1 MFVCG
6 IIYYVV
12 KKKKEKTKELYD
24 YDLNLKQKGYNL
36 IAGMDEAGR
45 GCLAG
50 PVVVASVIMPLDF
63 MIDGINDSKK
73 ITPKKREELYSLIV
87 DNAIAYS
94 IVFKDN
100 NVIDEINI
108 LNATK
113 LAMVECVDNLTP
125 KPDIILIDAV
135 KLDNIN
141 TEQLNIVKGD
151 STSYNIAAA
160 SILAKVTRDRYIS
173 SLSDEY
179 NIYNFSKH
187 KGYGTK
193 EHIELLNKFGA
204 SDIHRKTFIKN
215 IIK

>member
-1 MFVCG
+1 M
-6 IIYYVV
+6 
-12 KKKKEKTKELYD
+12 KKEKTKELYD

-73 ITPKKREELYSLIV
+73 ITPKKREELYSLVV

-151 STSYNIAAA
+151 TTSYNIAAA

-193 EHIELLNKFGA
+193 EHIELLNKYGA

>member
-1 MFVCG
+1 M
-6 IIYYVV
+6 
-12 KKKKEKTKELYD
+12 KKEKTKELYD